1 MLYDEVTGQRH
12 AKTLVYCWFDYF
24 LLVILF
30 ASPFPAIS
38 PWGLAIPR
46 VLEVGVA
53 QVATEKLQASGARRY
68 AAG

>member
-1 MLYDEVTGQRH
+1 MQRRWSI
-12 AKTLVYCWFDYF
+12 VGSIIF
-24 LLVILF
+24 LVILF